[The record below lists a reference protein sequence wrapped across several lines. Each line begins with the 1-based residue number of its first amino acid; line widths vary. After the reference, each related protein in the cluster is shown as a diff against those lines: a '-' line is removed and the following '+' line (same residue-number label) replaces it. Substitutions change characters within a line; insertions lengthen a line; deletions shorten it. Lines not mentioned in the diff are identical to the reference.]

1 MQAGAD
7 RELIEASRSG
17 DRAAFAR
24 LIERH
29 QRAVYAVAFSATRDR
44 SLADDVTQDAFVTAW
59 RRLAELRDPERLPAW
74 LCGIARNVARDARKR
89 RRGEVHEDVDDVAG
103 ETTPYD
109 AVTDAECERIVSAAL
124 GEMPDV
130 YREPLVLFYYEE
142 RSVEDVA
149 RYLGISA
156 ATTHKRLSRGRQYLA
171 DRVATIVERG
181 IPRRGARATL
191 AASVLALIGVT
202 LPASHVDASPLR
214 KGSTMHKLAIAG
226 TLAALAA
233 GGTVAAVTATRAT
246 HAHASSS
253 LATPAAPPQAPS
265 AAPAQHAAEASCAHH
280 AAAAAAAPPALPALL
295 HPHRAHHAVATDCAA
310 VGNHLAELERIA
322 NTGNDLARC
331 AADYAG
337 ACESQGWSL
346 ERRTCAVTAEDLM
359 NAHLCAFAGTATG
372 SDEAIPPS
380 LACPVIAQHI
390 TPIVQSAGFYH
401 DVPDF
406 AQQVEDACD
415 DGAWSIALRQCFVA
429 AKDVDALHACLQPA
443 G

>member
-59 RRLAELRDPERLPAW
+59 RRLADLRDPERLPAW

-89 RRGEVHEDVDDVAG
+89 RRGEVQEDVDIAG

-109 AVTDAECERIVSAAL
+109 AITEAESERIVTTAL
-124 GEMPDV
+124 GEMPEV

-142 RSVEDVA
+142 RSVDDVA
-149 RYLGISA
+149 RYLGLSP

-181 IPRRGARATL
+181 LPRRGASATL

-202 LPASHVDASPLR
+202 LPAPHVVASPAPN
-214 KGSTMHKLAIAG
+214 GSTMKLAIA
-226 TLAALAA
+226 AALATLVT
-233 GGTVAAVTATRAT
+233 GGTIAVVAATRTTDA
-246 HAHASSS
+246 ASSPKAS
-253 LATPAAPPQAPS
+253 APAASPS
-265 AAPAQHAAEASCAHH
+265 AAMSHMHHAMGAATGCMHGG
-280 AAAAAAAPPALPALL
+280 AAAAPALPALL
-295 HPHRAHHAVATDCAA
+295 KPHRERAAITGATDCAA
-310 VGNHLAELERIA
+310 VGNHLAELETA
-322 NTGNDLARC
+322 TGAGDDPARC
-331 AADYAG
+331 ATDFAAI
-337 ACESQGWSL
+337 CQSEGWTL
-346 ERRTCAVTAEDLM
+346 ERRTCALAADDLM
-359 NAHLCAFAGTATG
+359 NAHLCALGLQAG
-372 SDEAIPPS
+372 SDEQVPPA
-380 LACPVIAQHI
+380 LACAAIAPHI
-390 TPIVQSAGFYH
+390 APIVQSAGLYG

-415 DGAWSIALRQCFVA
+415 AGSWSIALRQCFMA
-429 AKDVDALHACLQPA
+429 AQTVDTLHACVQPPSP
-443 G
+443 